1 MGDCLIQK
9 ANEIIKTLYKQAHT
23 HFSHTSQTLGY
34 RLTYFNLSYD
44 TIMQEKYY
52 TESRKNKT
60 RISRSILFKTDL
72 NLSSNIRIA

>member
-34 RLTYFNLSYD
+34 RLTCFNLSYV
-44 TIMQEKYY
+44 TI
-52 TESRKNKT
+52 
-60 RISRSILFKTDL
+60 I
-72 NLSSNIRIA
+72 